1 MRRDFEDVSMTT
13 DTVKQG
19 CIKHAAMAQLHR
31 WYQIYENVDTTL
43 ANQLDI
49 LASDIKLKSG
59 LGEGVGHEAYSQ
71 RINQLPKTWKNAHL
85 VNGSNFKLSADGTI
99 DLDITLTY
107 LNQGM
112 KPDGSIRSAELTYTT
127 KLKPTANV
135 LPQFSQIEIKQ
146 LNEGVAPAFKDAYP
160 ENRVLSL
167 MHYWLALIE
176 DPKRNLGPFKE
187 ILADGFELQFSS
199 DKINDFQAFEKW
211 FRGPASAVAASTHV
225 IDNFS
230 YEVIDKKTWRVQA
243 DFTWQGLLPDGKEM
257 VTKTRHRWTVIDN
270 PQERFARIKT
280 ATVEVLEPFQ
290 PKK

>member
-1 MRRDFEDVSMTT
+1 MTA
-13 DTVKQG
+13 DTIKQG
-19 CIKHAAMAQLHR
+19 YIKHAAMAQLHR
-31 WYQIYENVDTTL
+31 WYQIYENYDTTL

-85 VNGSNFKLSADGTI
+85 VNGSNFKLAADGTI

-107 LNQGM
+107 LNQRM
-112 KPDGSIRSAELTYTT
+112 KPDGSVRSAELTYTT

-146 LNEGVAPAFKDAYP
+146 LSEGVAPAFKDAYP

-167 MHYWLALIE
+167 MRYWLALIE
-176 DPKRNLGPFKE
+176 DPNRNLDPFKE

-199 DKINDFQAFEKW
+199 GKINDFQAFEKW
-211 FRGPASAVAASTHV
+211 FCGPASAVAASTHV

-230 YEVIDKKTWRVQA
+230 YELIDKDTWRVQA
-243 DFTWQGLLPDGKEM
+243 DFARQGLLPDGKKM
-257 VTKTRHRWTVIDN
+257 ITKSRHRWTVIDN

-280 ATVEVLEPFQ
+280 AAVEVLEPFK
-290 PKK
+290 PKT